1 MSRDSPTLDERERMK
16 SLMQFWLQVL
26 NELGTQIGT
35 DTSKDA
41 KYALARFEDEGLS
54 FLTITLTN
62 YGSDLQKG
70 LDRGYVA
77 PDLFQG
83 FSWSGGLP
91 KFLRGFLER
100 IFSRGDGR
108 LLDNPEIDAIFAI
121 RQITLMMGK
130 LHIPCSDARV
140 AKAISGYIECEKEV
154 KIHDST
160 FAETGYSSFM
170 RTGMDLFG
178 KLFHR
183 VNLRVSR
190 GELMPKH
197 GPGAT
202 ADRLKGNLKYCQ
214 SEWPLRLEEFFPSL
228 TFLTPGWS
236 YFELLENVTYLEP
249 GQERPVR
256 VITVPKTLKTPRI
269 IAIEPTCMQYAQ
281 QALLEVFLDELRR
294 DRLLSKIMYFD
305 DQTPNQRLALKG
317 SSEGSLATL
326 DLSEASDRVS
336 NQHVRALLA
345 GFPDFAGAVDA
356 CRSRKADV
364 PGHGIIR
371 LSKFA
376 SMGSALCFPFEAMVF
391 TTIIFQAIA
400 EQLNRRLT
408 RELVEQF
415 VGQVVVYGDD
425 IIVPVDF
432 VSAVVARLEAFGFR
446 VNGSKSFWTG
456 KFRES
461 CGRDYYDGSDVS
473 IVRVREKLPTR
484 LEHATE
490 VISTVSLRNQLYQ
503 LGLWK
508 TCQWLDD
515 RLDRVLKGRYPIVD
529 STSAVLGRHSMLPY
543 QGERVHPYHHTPL
556 VKGYVVDVR
565 LPVSMLDGEP
575 ALLKYLLKRGR
586 EPLDRRHLERA
597 GRPERVDLK
606 LRWRTP
612 Y

>member
-1 MSRDSPTLDERERMK
+1 MK
-16 SLMQFWLQVL
+16 SLMQLWLKVL
-26 NELGTQIGT
+26 EELSTQIGT
-35 DTSKDA
+35 STSQDRKT
-41 KYALARFEDEGLS
+41 ALARFEDEGLS
-54 FLTITLTN
+54 FLTITLAN
-62 YGSDLQKG
+62 FGSDFQKS
-70 LDRGYVA
+70 LDQGFVDRT
-77 PDLFQG
+77 LFQG
-83 FSWSGGLP
+83 FSWKAGLP
-91 KFLRGFLER
+91 KFLSGFLGR
-100 IFSRGDGR
+100 VFDSGDGR
-108 LLDNPEIDAIFAI
+108 LLDDPEIDAIFAI
-121 RQITLMMGK
+121 RQLTLMMAK
-130 LHIPCSDARV
+130 VHIECTERRTNM
-140 AKAISGYIECEKEV
+140 AIRGYIECEKEM
-154 KIHDST
+154 KNHDST

-170 RTGMDLFG
+170 RTGVALFG
-178 KLFHR
+178 DLLSSCD
-183 VNLRVSR
+183 LRVHN
-190 GELMPKH
+190 EEWMPKH
-197 GPGAT
+197 GPGST
-202 ADRLKGNLKYCQ
+202 AERILGNEKFRQ
-214 SEWPLRLEEFFPSL
+214 TEWTWRLERFFPSL
-228 TFLTPGWS
+228 VCLTPGWK
-236 YFELLENVTYLEP
+236 YFESLERVRLLEP

-432 VSAVVARLEAFGFR
+432 VSAVVARLETFGFK

-461 CGRDYYDGSDVS
+461 CGRDYYDGNDVS

-515 RLDRVLKGRYPIVD
+515 RLDKVLKGRYPIVD

-565 LPVSMLDGEP
+565 LPVSVLDGEP

-586 EPLDRRHLERA
+586 EPFDRRHLERA

-606 LRWRTP
+606 LRWKTP